1 MNSSLLP
8 ELRQIVG
15 PRHLI
20 TSPDE
25 LHTYE
30 CDALAYLRA
39 MPRAVLLPDSTAQ
52 AQAILRLCHRE
63 KIPFVAR
70 GSTTSPQRRHNQFP
84 ASFVS

>member
-1 MNSSLLP
+1 MNFSLLS

-25 LHTYE
+25 LHTHE

-39 MPRAVLLPDSTAQ
+39 MPHALLLPDSTAE

-70 GSTTSPQRRHNQFP
+70 GSGTSLQRSYNQFP
-84 ASFVS
+84 ASFVR